1 MDITL
6 FLDDDDILN
15 AKTNAKAKTVEVNPI
30 VKTHFKSYIEYI
42 NIFDRKSKISLA
54 EKTFMIDYVQKG
66 GSLINVTLFIEIVN
80 KINNVKFTEL
90 CNMMFEKF
98 MNYDLNTIKNKL
110 IIDAKETSLI
120 EFTNDQL
127 NGIAQILN
135 FLTDKNAKIFGLYGY
150 AGTGKTTTMVELMS
164 FLLIGGY
171 IKSVALSAPTNK
183 AVNIMKSKMRSNLK
197 DICEKYIGRRFDNNS
212 NIDEMLEILSDH
224 GIKIDFITIHRLLNY
239 KNDFNTDGDR
249 VFLKS
254 GKSLLNEYDLV
265 IVDECSM
272 ISLQIIINLLEET
285 GGNNKIIFSGDN
297 IQLPPVNEKKSVIF
311 IKDKSELNYDT
322 FNQKVQEIDKI
333 TVNQKMDNYSSTK
346 NRYDKLT
353 NDIVNMKYII
363 LKEVMRNKIGNVV
376 SLCYNIREWVD
387 NIIRVPDLNK
397 FSNKNGGVFMYKCG
411 DRKKKVETEW
421 FKQFV
426 KLQQGNSGTISNI
439 ILTWT
444 NEQTNI
450 YNNEIRRIM
459 FSDKGKDVKKL
470 DKYEIGDILM
480 LGDFYNF
487 DENIVKGQ
495 DNKARFYT
503 SEQIKITDKDNET
516 KTTGDFTEQVTQ
528 NLIKMKNS
536 NHILTEYKNLIK
548 KLNTVSTRRY
558 NTYKLYVQRLAE
570 TQLKD
575 KISDVY
581 VVYVVH
587 DSHKDLLEYDKKI
600 TTTHIKNFRK
610 SISEKYKENMKRVD
624 REMIRPLWRSWNKI
638 FIDPFANVNY
648 GNSHSVH
655 KSQGSSFYNVFVD
668 CDDILNNPNED
679 EAKRCL
685 YTAFTRSS
693 NELYIL
699 F

>member
-6 FLDDDDILN
+6 FLDDNELIAN
-15 AKTNAKAKTVEVNPI
+15 KTNKTIEINPI
-30 VKTHFKSYIEYI
+30 VKTHFKSYIELL
-42 NIFDRKSKISLA
+42 NIFDRKKKISLE

-66 GSLINVTLFIEIVN
+66 GSLINISLFVEIIN
-80 KINNVKFTEL
+80 KIDNIKFTEL
-90 CNMMFEKF
+90 CNLMFEKF
-98 MNYDLNTIKNKL
+98 MNYDINSIKNKL
-110 IIDAKETSLI
+110 IITAKETSSI

-127 NGIAQILN
+127 NGVTQILN
-135 FLTDKNAKIFGLYGY
+135 FLTDKNVKIFGLYGY
-150 AGTGKTTTMVELMS
+150 AGTGKTTTMVELIS
-164 FLLIGGY
+164 FLLINGY

-183 AVNIMKSKMRSNLK
+183 AVNIMKSKMRNNLK
-197 DICEKYIGRRFDNNS
+197 DICEKYIGKRFNNNT

-239 KNDFNTDGDR
+239 KNDFNTEGDR

-272 ISLQIIINLLEET
+272 ISLQILINLLEET
-285 GGNNKIIFSGDN
+285 AGNNKIIFSGDN

-311 IKDKSELNYDT
+311 MKDKNELSYEV
-322 FNQKVQEIDKI
+322 FNLKIQEIDKI
-333 TVNQKMDNYSSTK
+333 TINQKIDNFHTTRY
-346 NRYDKLT
+346 RYDKLT
-353 NDIVNMKYII
+353 DDIINMKYII

-387 NIIRVPDLNK
+387 NIIKAPNLNK
-397 FSNKNGGVFMYKCG
+397 FNNKNGVFMYKCK
-411 DRKKKVETEW
+411 DRKKKTESEW
-421 FKQFV
+421 FKHFV
-426 KLQQGNSGTISNI
+426 KLQQLNTGAISNI

-450 YNNEIRRIM
+450 YNNEIRNIM
-459 FSDKGKDVKKL
+459 FKDKNIKTNL
-470 DKYEIGDILM
+470 DKYEVGDILM

-487 DENIVKGQ
+487 DENVVKGQ
-495 DNKARFYT
+495 DNKNRFYT
-503 SEQIKITDKDNET
+503 SEQIKITDKENEM
-516 KTTGDFTEQVTQ
+516 KLTGDFNEQITQ

-536 NHILTEYKNLIK
+536 NHILAEYKTLIK

-558 NTYKLYVQRLAE
+558 NTYKLFVQRLAE

-581 VVYVVH
+581 IVYVVH
-587 DSHKDLLEYDKKI
+587 DSYKDILDSDKKI
-600 TTTHIKNFRK
+600 TTNLIKNFRK
-610 SISEKYKENMKRVD
+610 SILEKYKENMKRVD

-668 CDDILNNPNED
+668 CDDILNNSNED

-693 NELYIL
+693 NELHIL